1 MRVFVTGATSSLVQ
15 VMLKNII
22 GIDLVKINSL
32 TNSYSDTM
40 IFNLDALKDFER
52 GDFILHAAWNMKK
65 RNIQQSRKINI
76 KGTVDFFESL
86 NVEQQNSFIF
96 ISSVGAIDGTK
107 SVYGSHKLDIENYI
121 LPKGGRVIRLGVLFD
136 ELADNLIFLKDLKRT
151 TRYLPFI
158 PNFSGKNKIYFITEL
173 KHLNHYFNL
182 LKNNSVPK
190 FFNCHNEYPI
200 NFNKLVKNILKIDK
214 LIIPFPISI
223 AYMFIKIINKL
234 IPSFPLSADSFEY
247 IINMKKK

>member
-96 ISSVGAIDGTK
+96 IYKLHRRGKGVRNSLGYVKKGWLHEWVHELGSTRAI
-107 SVYGSHKLDIENYI
+107 Y
-121 LPKGGRVIRLGVLFD
+121 R
-136 ELADNLIFLKDLKRT
+136 FLMLVS
-151 TRYLPFI
+151 RY
-158 PNFSGKNKIYFITEL
+158 
-173 KHLNHYFNL
+173 
-182 LKNNSVPK
+182 
-190 FFNCHNEYPI
+190 
-200 NFNKLVKNILKIDK
+200 
-214 LIIPFPISI
+214 
-223 AYMFIKIINKL
+223 
-234 IPSFPLSADSFEY
+234 
-247 IINMKKK
+247 

>member
-1 MRVFVTGATSSLVQ
+1 MNHKLIHKSIRYKTLTQPQNFMNLNKTDKVYHDLLQDILDNGHDKGDRTGT
-15 VMLKNII
+15 
-22 GIDLVKINSL
+22 
-32 TNSYSDTM
+32 
-40 IFNLDALKDFER
+40 
-52 GDFILHAAWNMKK
+52 
-65 RNIQQSRKINI
+65 
-76 KGTVDFFESL
+76 
-86 NVEQQNSFIF
+86 
-96 ISSVGAIDGTK
+96 GTK

-190 FFNCHNEYPI
+190 IFKCHNEYPI
-200 NFNKLVKNILKIDK
+200 NFNKLVKNEF
-214 LIIPFPISI
+214 PFSG
-223 AYMFIKIINKL
+223 K
-234 IPSFPLSADSFEY
+234 
-247 IINMKKK
+247 